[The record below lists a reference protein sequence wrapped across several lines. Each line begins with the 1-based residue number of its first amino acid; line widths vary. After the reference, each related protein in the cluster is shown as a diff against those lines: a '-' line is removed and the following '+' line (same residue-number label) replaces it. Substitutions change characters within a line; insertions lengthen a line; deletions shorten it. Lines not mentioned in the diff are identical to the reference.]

1 MHRTIVALAVLLL
14 SFGAR
19 AQTKD
24 LFRVTLLGTGTPRPV
39 MERFGPS
46 ILVEAGAEVLLFDA
60 GRGSLQRLEQAAVP
74 YARLTSVFLTH
85 LHSDHVVG
93 LPDLWLSGWLVS
105 RRAVP
110 LEVWGP
116 AGTAEMV
123 ARLRDAYKFDLQIR
137 VEDDQANPEGG
148 RLIATDVEERV
159 VLSRNGVTVKA
170 FLVDHSPVKPALGY
184 RIDYRGHSVVL
195 SGDTRKSENLIQHA
209 KSVDVLIHEVAA
221 ADKAELVKSSLS
233 RSVLA
238 HHTTAPEAAA
248 IFRETA
254 PKLAVY
260 SHIVLRGA
268 ATAEDVLRETR
279 RTYEGRV
286 VMGSDLMTIDVFSKE
301 IGAARGL
308 TARGSRK

>member
-1 MHRTIVALAVLLL
+1 MHRTIVTLAVLLL
-14 SFGAR
+14 SFGTTAETR
-19 AQTKD
+19 D
-24 LFRVTLLGTGTPRPV
+24 RFRITLLGTGTPRPI
-39 MERFGPS
+39 MQRFGPS
-46 ILVEAGAEVLLFDA
+46 ILVEAGAEVLLFDV
-60 GRGSLQRLEQAAVP
+60 GRGSLQRLEQAGVP

-105 RRAVP
+105 RRAAP

-148 RLIATDVEERV
+148 RLIATDIEERV
-159 VLSRNGVTVKA
+159 VLNRNGVTVKA

-184 RIDYRGHSVVL
+184 RVDYRGHCVVL
-195 SGDTRKSENLIQHA
+195 SGDTRKSDNLIRHA
-209 KSVDVLIHEVAA
+209 KGVDVLIHEVAA
-221 ADKAELVKSSLS
+221 ADKNELVKSSLS
-233 RSVLA
+233 RSILA

-260 SHIVLRGA
+260 SHIVLRGV
-268 ATAEDVLRETR
+268 ATTDDVLRETR
-279 RTYEGRV
+279 RTYDGRV
-286 VMGSDLMTIDVFSKE
+286 VMGFDLMTIDVFSRKVNAE
-301 IGAARGL
+301 DGV
-308 TARGSRK
+308 TSR

>member
-1 MHRTIVALAVLLL
+1 VLAATRRLSLLLARATTEVLQDDGFARHALLWAAVIICGDSWRTSETAAPALRAGSSATVTRNAQNDRALAVLLL

-19 AQTKD
+19 AQTED

-60 GRGSLQRLEQAAVP
+60 GRGSLQRLEQAGAP

-123 ARLRDAYKFDLQIR
+123 ARLRELTNSICRSGWRMTRPIR
-137 VEDDQANPEGG
+137 
-148 RLIATDVEERV
+148 RV
-159 VLSRNGVTVKA
+159 
-170 FLVDHSPVKPALGY
+170 
-184 RIDYRGHSVVL
+184 
-195 SGDTRKSENLIQHA
+195 GD
-209 KSVDVLIHEVAA
+209 
-221 ADKAELVKSSLS
+221 
-233 RSVLA
+233 
-238 HHTTAPEAAA
+238 
-248 IFRETA
+248 
-254 PKLAVY
+254 
-260 SHIVLRGA
+260 
-268 ATAEDVLRETR
+268 
-279 RTYEGRV
+279 
-286 VMGSDLMTIDVFSKE
+286 
-301 IGAARGL
+301 
-308 TARGSRK
+308 

>member
-1 MHRTIVALAVLLL
+1 
-14 SFGAR
+14 
-19 AQTKD
+19 
-24 LFRVTLLGTGTPRPV
+24 

-60 GRGSLQRLEQAAVP
+60 GRGSLQRLEQAGVP

-93 LPDLWLSGWLVS
+93 LPDLWLTGWLVS
-105 RRAVP
+105 RRAAP

-123 ARLRDAYKFDLQIR
+123 ARLRDAYKFDLHIR
-137 VEDDQANPEGG
+137 VEDDEANPEGG
-148 RLIATDVEERV
+148 RLIATDIEERV

-170 FLVDHSPVKPALGY
+170 FFVDHSPVKPALGY

-195 SGDTRKSENLIQHA
+195 SGDTRKSENLIRHA

-221 ADKAELVKSSLS
+221 SDKDDLVKSSLS
-233 RSVLA
+233 RSILA
-238 HHTTAPEAAA
+238 HHTTATEAAA
-248 IFRETA
+248 IFREAA

-260 SHIVLRGA
+260 SHIVLRGV
-268 ATAEDVLRETR
+268 ATTDDVLRDTR
-279 RTYEGRV
+279 RTYDGKV
-286 VMGSDLMTIDVFSKE
+286 IMGSDLMTIDVFTRKVS
-301 IGAARGL
+301 ATRGL
-308 TARGSRK
+308 STAPRK